1 MKRIYLHTTDKEK
14 QTAIEK
20 ICFAQGIEMK
30 NLSGMD
36 TNRTIAMICGMQ
48 MKNSGGHRQAPPLYV
63 LPEIMLFYGIDDP
76 SLDRFLD
83 AYKESSLKPIRK
95 KAIVTPTNLGW
106 TLYELAEELAKES
119 A

>member
-1 MKRIYLHTTDKEK
+1 MKKIYLYTTDKEK
-14 QTAIEK
+14 QTAIKK

-30 NLSGMD
+30 NLSGTD
-36 TNRTIAMICGMQ
+36 TNRTIAMICRMQ
-48 MKNSGGHRQAPPLYV
+48 MKNSGGHRQAPPMYV

-76 SLDRFLD
+76 SLD
-83 AYKESSLKPIRK
+83 AYKETGLKPIRK